1 MPKGAATPLVVIS
14 RRCPQM
20 PGTRTLPGQLSR
32 RRPTG
37 PRPSGGPWPA
47 DRWTPRVTGRCCAQ
61 HESARNAGE
70 RPGCGT
76 ADGAARHIRG
86 MQTGSPPVPA
96 GRGCRRPACGAPAQR
111 EAAPAPAAPV
121 RTRNAGTRVRTH
133 RSGSPAPTPALCRA
147 AAARAAGCS
156 MRSCIHGKA
165 AVSPAGT
172 ARSPEAA
179 AQNIQSG
186 TGSAR
191 RRAIRSRLGAAVR
204 RENGLHLIFGIPL
217 SLAGMLALRLR
228 PGRCRCG

>member
-1 MPKGAATPLVVIS
+1 MPKAVATPLVVIS
-14 RRCPQM
+14 RRALRCPGRAPCQASSVAAD
-20 PGTRTLPGQLSR
+20 PPVRGHPVARGR
-32 RRPTG
+32 RI
-37 PRPSGGPWPA
+37 GGPW
-47 DRWTPRVTGRCCAQ
+47 VTGRCCAQ
-61 HESARNAGE
+61 HGSARNAGE

-86 MQTGSPPVPA
+86 TQTGSPPVPA

-133 RSGSPAPTPALCRA
+133 RTGSPAPTPALCRA

-179 AQNIQSG
+179 AQNVQSG

-204 RENGLHLIFGIPL
+204 RENGLHLIFGVAL

>member
-1 MPKGAATPLVVIS
+1 MPKAAATPLLVIS
-14 RRCPQM
+14 RPCPQM
-20 PGTRTLPGQLSR
+20 PGDAHPARPAQSPQTHRSAAV
-32 RRPTG
+32 RRPVA
-37 PRPSGGPWPA
+37 GGSV
-47 DRWTPRVTGRCCAQ
+47 DPRVTGRCCAQ

-96 GRGCRRPACGAPAQR
+96 GRGCRRPACEAPALR

-147 AAARAAGCS
+147 AAARAAGRS

-191 RRAIRSRLGAAVR
+191 RWAIRSRLGAAVR
-204 RENGLHLIFGIPL
+204 HENGLHLIFGIAL